1 MTDTE
6 PKMLRTLFC
15 VAVNQNFHD
24 LPLPQAQQ
32 LMGVFITAL
41 DDLKGRFGM
50 EVLGTFDD
58 DQMMVGASNG
68 APWTAYILA
77 DVPDLDSVIGFCNLF
92 RITPALDG
100 QLWKFAKIEARI
112 GRKLFAG
119 NA

>member
-6 PKMLRTLFC
+6 PKMMRTLFC

-68 APWTAYILA
+68 APISWQM
-77 DVPDLDSVIGFCNLF
+77 C
-92 RITPALDG
+92 RISMRLSASATCSA
-100 QLWKFAKIEARI
+100 
-112 GRKLFAG
+112 
-119 NA
+119 